1 MEYQNNSKGR
11 PVNKEEIA
19 LIHVAKAKLK
29 LSEDNYR
36 DILSGFHVTTSKDL
50 DVQQFNNLMK
60 VFAGL
65 GFKST
70 ASKNYR
76 ASSRVVKEKATED
89 QIAMIRNLWF
99 ESKVVRSKTE
109 EAFQSFVFRI
119 TRKININVLNHR
131 DIVMVAKAIRELR

>member
-60 VFAGL
+60 VFAWL